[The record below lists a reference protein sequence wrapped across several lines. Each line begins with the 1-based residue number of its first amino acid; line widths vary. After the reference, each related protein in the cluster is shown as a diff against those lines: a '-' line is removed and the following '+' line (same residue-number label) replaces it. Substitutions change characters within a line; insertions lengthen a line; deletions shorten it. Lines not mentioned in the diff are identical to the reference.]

1 MKCKFYFV
9 RVLVLLCLVTI
20 LGCSATTKRAYKGP
34 ELSNDKIARV
44 LISANV
50 NLVSLDGKS
59 YPRGSLQMTNFYFI
73 DILPGA
79 HTIKIL
85 PIPQQFGQGN
95 VTGQVFT
102 IDFTADAGNTYQT
115 MFVLYNIKHGHKS
128 VSYQS
133 NAWIQ
138 NRTRYNRALSY
149 YNKRKYEK
157 AISVCDKSLDN
168 SYCPFTHILRGCC
181 YHEVKKYEKAISD
194 FNESIKISPELFR
207 VYENR
212 GMAYFKLGNYSQAL
226 SDYTTAMNF
235 RPENLDRPNIPYAKY
250 DDKSKE
256 TLFRLFML
264 RADAYLHMGNTEKA
278 YLDLKQAADLSN
290 MEGTLNFSLQH
301 NQPEIAKHLINSGAD
316 VNAKSSGDWTPLMF
330 ALRYNQPD
338 NAKKLINRGAD
349 VNAKNS
355 GGWTPLMIALRNNQ
369 PDNAKELI
377 NRGADVNA
385 KASDGWTPLMI
396 ALRYNQPDNAKE
408 LINRGADVNA
418 KNSGGWTPLMLAS
431 RYNEYP
437 ETNALEY
444 KEIISILK
452 KAGAK

>member
-1 MKCKFYFV
+1 MKFKFYFV

-20 LGCSATTKRAYKGP
+20 LGCSATTKKAYKGP
-34 ELSNDKIARV
+34 KLSNDKIAKL

-50 NLVSLDGKS
+50 NLISLDGKS
-59 YPRGSLQMTNFYFI
+59 YPREPLQMTNFYFI

-85 PIPQQFGQGN
+85 PNPQQFGPGN
-95 VTGQVFT
+95 VRGQVFT
-102 IDFTADAGNTYQT
+102 IDFIADAGNTYQT
-115 MFVLYNIKHGHKS
+115 RFVLYNIKRGHKS
-128 VSYQS
+128 VSYES

-149 YNKRKYEK
+149 YNQGKYEK

-181 YHEVKKYEKAISD
+181 YHEVEKYEKAISD
-194 FNESIKISPELFR
+194 FNESIKSSPELFR

-235 RPENLDRPNIPYAKY
+235 KPENLDRPNIAYAKY

-264 RADAYLHMGNTEKA
+264 RADTYLHMGNREKA

-290 MEGTLNFSLQH
+290 MEFTRLNFSLQR
-301 NQPEIAKHLINSGAD
+301 NQLEIAKHLINSGAD
-316 VNAKSSGDWTPLMF
+316 INARD
-330 ALRYNQPD
+330 
-338 NAKKLINRGAD
+338 
-349 VNAKNS
+349 KN
-355 GGWTPLMIALRNNQ
+355 GWTPLML
-369 PDNAKELI
+369 
-377 NRGADVNA
+377 
-385 KASDGWTPLMI
+385 

-418 KNSGGWTPLMLAS
+418 KNSGDWTPLMFAS
-431 RYNEYP
+431 RHNQHP
-437 ETNALEY
+437 KANALEY
-444 KEIISILK
+444 KKIISILK